1 MNNIKNLIKRIFLV
15 FGISFF
21 AKEKIDLFNKNL
33 RLILFGEISN
43 HFNSYDFNFFKNSK
57 SQIMQ
62 DYFVASYFK
71 FKKNGV
77 FIEFGAT
84 DGIKD
89 SNTYY
94 LEKNY
99 SWSGVLIE
107 PIKSFY
113 YELKKNRTSTCLN
126 KVVYSE
132 NEKELIFQENSFKE
146 LSTIKGY
153 GNYDKHRRDNSELN
167 EYKVNSIKLENIFE
181 DYLKTN
187 QIDYLS
193 IDTAGSEFEIL
204 KNFNFKKY
212 KINVITV
219 EHNYSNNR
227 AKIKKLLIQNGYSR
241 ILESLSFWDDYYVL
255 DQNQTTWT

>member
-1 MNNIKNLIKRIFLV
+1 MNNIKNLIKRILLF

-21 AKEKIDLFNKNL
+21 AKAKIDLFNNNL

-43 HFNSYDFNFFKNSK
+43 HFNSHDFNFYKNSK

-71 FKKNGV
+71 FKKNGL

-84 DGIKD
+84 DGVKD
-89 SNTYY
+89 SNTYN

-99 SWSGVLIE
+99 AWSGVLVE

-113 YELKKNRTSTCLN
+113 SKLKENRTSICLN
-126 KVVYSE
+126 NVVYSKK
-132 NEKELIFQENSFKE
+132 NQELVFQENSVRE
-146 LSTIKGY
+146 LSTIKGFD
-153 GNYDKHRRDNSELN
+153 NYDKHKRENNDLS
-167 EYKVNSIKLENIFE
+167 EYKVNSITLENIFE
-181 DYLKTN
+181 DYFETN
-187 QIDYLS
+187 EIDYLS
-193 IDTAGSEFEIL
+193 IDTEGSEYEIL

-219 EHNYSNNR
+219 EHNYSINR
-227 AKIKKLLIQNGYSR
+227 VKLNKLLIQNGYTQ
-241 ILESLSFWDDYYVL
+241 ILKSLSFWDDYYVL
-255 DQNQTTWT
+255 D

>member
-1 MNNIKNLIKRIFLV
+1 MHNIKNLIKRILLV

-33 RLILFGEISN
+33 RLILFGEISS

-62 DYFVASYFK
+62 DYFVASHFK

-89 SNTYY
+89 SNTYN

-99 SWSGVLIE
+99 SWSGVLVE

-113 YELKKNRTSTCLN
+113 NELKKNRTSTCLN
-126 KVVYSE
+126 NVVYSE
-132 NEKELIFQENSFKE
+132 NGKELIFQENSVKE

-153 GNYDKHRRDNSELN
+153 EDYDRHRRGSNELN
-167 EYKVNSIKLENIFE
+167 EYKVTSITLEKIFD
-181 DYLKTN
+181 DYLKTYE
-187 QIDYLS
+187 IDYLS
-193 IDTAGSEFEIL
+193 IDTEGSEYEIL

-219 EHNYSNNR
+219 EHNYSINR
-227 AKIKKLLIQNGYSR
+227 LKINTLLIQRGYTQV
-241 ILESLSFWDDYYVL
+241 LKNLSFWDDYYVL
-255 DQNQTTWT
+255 D